1 MRHFQGER
9 IVDALKVA
17 LCLGCA
23 TWAASVA
30 ALEPAAANAAR
41 EIDEELKVEDDPTI
55 LKRRVWLDSE
65 WSRFKDDSNEVDE
78 TLGALW
84 AWRASPDQDWAVRVK
99 VPINSHLAGDDAADS
114 SEHGL
119 GDVKLAT
126 GTAYRFGERLR
137 AGGGLEL
144 RTPTA
149 HDSLGNDA
157 WQVQAFGAIAWDAS
171 EVVSVSPSFEYNRS
185 FSEEH
190 GARSVNY
197 LEMFFPATF
206 LLPRQMSTT
215 VRYEAKVDFE
225 HHNFWTHSAKLS
237 LAKRFIDSPLGAT
250 LSLKRSFDSGEK
262 KFQLNLIATY
272 YFAAAPRTP

>member
-1 MRHFQGER
+1 MSFFQDKWVVG
-9 IVDALKVA
+9 VSKVPFGLGALA
-17 LCLGCA
+17 
-23 TWAASVA
+23 WAATVA
-30 ALEPAAANAAR
+30 AAQPAPDEGAR
-41 EIDEELKVEDDPTI
+41 EIETELKVDADPTI

-65 WSRFKDDSNEVDE
+65 WSNFKDDSNEVDE
-78 TLGALW
+78 TFGAMW
-84 AWRASPDQDWAVRVK
+84 AWRVSADQDWAVRIKAPV
-99 VPINSHLAGDDAADS
+99 NSHIAGDEDADS
-114 SEHGL
+114 SEYGL
-119 GDVKLAT
+119 GDVKVAA

-144 RTPTA
+144 RMPTA

-157 WQVQAFGAIAWDAS
+157 WQLQAFGAVAWDAT
-171 EVVSVSPSFEYNRS
+171 EIVSFSPSFEYNQS

-197 LEMFFPATF
+197 IEMFFPATF
-206 LLPRQMSTT
+206 MLPHQMSAT

-237 LAKRFIDSPLGAT
+237 LAKRFVDSPLGAT

-262 KFQLNLIATY
+262 RFQLNLIATY
-272 YFAAAPRTP
+272 YFAATRRAP